1 VLLVTDS
8 VYGIPLRAPRGN
20 NLAAIVPDRST
31 LAALLQA
38 NLTYWNSSQVPSWI
52 GALRFSARRQLAA
65 AARDHTLS
73 YLTSPQVPS
82 SELSEDRPWIL
93 GGHQA
98 ELFHPGVWFKNI
110 LIDRLAK
117 ETNSVG
123 LHAIIDH
130 DLARVTT
137 MRVPLRKDSRQR
149 AHVTTIPLPLL
160 RPSTPDTFLPWNA
173 WQVDRS
179 RIEDT
184 CRKIRQALGSVGITR
199 SMSTDYFHQ
208 VASLPEDRNA
218 AIALSQV
225 RHRME
230 RRHGVSNWEFP
241 MSHLCKGTSWRVFV
255 DHCVAN
261 AVELNRIYNEC
272 LDDYRSREQ
281 ITNPAQPVPRLGCQD
296 EWIELPFWI
305 RLPGQFSR
313 KRMWVSKR
321 GSGCL
326 VAPEP
331 GSNGPTVSW
340 GDPFWESSW
349 IVWPRALTTTLF
361 LRVFI
366 ADLFIH
372 GIGGGQYDRLTDA
385 IIERF
390 LHIPPPKF
398 VTCTA
403 TLWLTF
409 PRANSI
415 EELGLPEQATALER
429 QRQRLRSGPEQFL
442 DLQIPAQKQLA
453 IEHRQL
459 LDRMPPRG
467 LKKPWDHE
475 VRALKA
481 RIVAAVHEHF
491 HAWDDLKTEFEA
503 RTLEQKILQSRE
515 FSYVL
520 FEEQDI
526 LDRLLQLSL
535 TRC

>member
-1 VLLVTDS
+1 MTDS
-8 VYGIPLRAPRGN
+8 VHGLPLRAPRGN

-31 LAALLQA
+31 IASLLQA
-38 NLTYWNSSQVPSWI
+38 NLSFWNSSQVPSWI
-52 GALRFSARRQLAA
+52 GTLRRLARSQIA
-65 AARDHTLS
+65 TLS
-73 YLTSPQVPS
+73 HDYAESYLNGPLVPS
-82 SELSEDRPWIL
+82 AELSLNRPWIL

-137 MRVPLRKDSRQR
+137 LRAPSRADSRQR
-149 AHVTTIPLPLL
+149 AHITTIPLPLS

-179 RIEDT
+179 KIEDT
-184 CRKIRQALGSVGITR
+184 CGRIRQALESVGITK

-208 VASLPEDRNA
+208 VASLPKDRNA
-218 AIALSQV
+218 ALALSQV

-230 RRHGVSNWEFP
+230 RRHGISNWEFP
-241 MSHLCKGTSWRVFV
+241 MSYLCQGKSWREFV
-255 DHCVAN
+255 EHCVAN
-261 AVELNRIYNEC
+261 AAELNRTYNEC

-281 ITNPAQPVPRLGCQD
+281 ITNPAQPVPRLGRQGD
-296 EWIELPFWI
+296 WIELPFWI
-305 RLPGQFSR
+305 RMPGQFSR

-321 GSGCL
+321 ESGCQ

-331 GSNGPTVSW
+331 GSHDAAVPW

-366 ADLFIH
+366 ADLFVH

-390 LHIPPPKF
+390 LRIPPPKF
-398 VTCTA
+398 LTCTA

-409 PRANSI
+409 PESSSI
-415 EELGLPEQATALER
+415 EEPALTEQAIALEH
-429 QRQRLRSGPEQFL
+429 QRQRLRSCPEQFL
-442 DLQIPAQKQLA
+442 DLQVPAQMQLA

-467 LKKPWDHE
+467 LKKTWDHDM
-475 VRALKA
+475 RRLKA
-481 RIVAAVHEHF
+481 KIVAAIDEHF
-491 HAWDDLKTEFEA
+491 HAWDDRMTAFEA
-503 RTLEQKILQSRE
+503 RKLEQKILQSRE

-520 FEEQDI
+520 FEEQDV
-526 LDRLLQLSL
+526 LHRLIQLAI